1 LVHAVKMF
9 RGTFILNQYGRPIE
23 AIKTANLEWNGEEW
37 QYQVAELIRK
47 ASENTRK
54 ATLSYL
60 GIPSDTSLYE
70 FIDKGMDIEIKDK
83 LGEKAYESLQ
93 MLMTEISEVRE
104 AFRII
109 NEKVDK
115 VMLKEAVRK
124 VASGARAF

>member
-1 LVHAVKMF
+1 
-9 RGTFILNQYGRPIE
+9 RPIE

-47 ASENTRK
+47 ASENARK

-124 VASGARAF
+124 VASGVH